1 MEGIEFWP
9 ILDER
14 WKNTP
19 VDLTSN
25 LLLLQRITDA
35 LRLSTLSPQC
45 DIYVYVGNKDLYD
58 GDDGHGFYV
67 GDTYYMIGSQQG
79 WREMS
84 KDQTGN
90 RPKNKPPSGETIQVR
105 LMYSKP
111 PSILLNNHQRILDT
125 VTALKRQIGGCV
137 WAGRRLHL
145 HSMREYIEPR
155 GYFVEC
161 CWSSPPC
168 GPPANVV
175 PQKKRK
181 RGEVIEV
188 IDDFTDLYHSSW

>member
-1 MEGIEFWP
+1 MEDIEFWP

-58 GDDGHGFYV
+58 RDGFYV

-90 RPKNKPPSGETIQVR
+90 RPKNKPPSGETIRVR

-137 WAGRRLHL
+137 WGGEDYSYIACVSTSEGPSTIKGILLSVAGPYIIPYYSPDQRR
-145 HSMREYIEPR
+145 E
-155 GYFVEC
+155 
-161 CWSSPPC
+161 
-168 GPPANVV
+168 
-175 PQKKRK
+175 
-181 RGEVIEV
+181 GER
-188 IDDFTDLYHSSW
+188 

>member
-1 MEGIEFWP
+1 MEGNEQGPNRESTKEQATQRRNNTGQADVFQ
-9 ILDER
+9 
-14 WKNTP
+14 TP
-19 VDLTSN
+19 V
-25 LLLLQRITDA
+25 
-35 LRLSTLSPQC
+35 
-45 DIYVYVGNKDLYD
+45 
-58 GDDGHGFYV
+58 F
-67 GDTYYMIGSQQG
+67 
-79 WREMS
+79 
-84 KDQTGN
+84 
-90 RPKNKPPSGETIQVR
+90 
-105 LMYSKP
+105 
-111 PSILLNNHQRILDT
+111 NNHQRILDT
-125 VTALKRQIGGCV
+125 VTALKGQIGGCV

-188 IDDFTDLYHSSW
+188 INDFTDLYHSSW

>member
-45 DIYVYVGNKDLYD
+45 DIYVGNKDLYD
-58 GDDGHGFYV
+58 RDGFYV

-90 RPKNKPPSGETIQVR
+90 RPKNKPPSGETIRVR

-111 PSILLNNHQRILDT
+111 PCSTTTNGFWIPLRH
-125 VTALKRQIGGCV
+125 
-137 WAGRRLHL
+137 
-145 HSMREYIEPR
+145 
-155 GYFVEC
+155 
-161 CWSSPPC
+161 
-168 GPPANVV
+168 
-175 PQKKRK
+175 
-181 RGEVIEV
+181 
-188 IDDFTDLYHSSW
+188 

>member
-1 MEGIEFWP
+1 M
-9 ILDER
+9 
-14 WKNTP
+14 
-19 VDLTSN
+19 DLTSN

-45 DIYVYVGNKDLYD
+45 DIYVGNKDLYD
-58 GDDGHGFYV
+58 RDGFYV

-90 RPKNKPPSGETIQVR
+90 RPKNKPPSGETIRVR

-125 VTALKRQIGGCV
+125 VTALKGQIGGCV

-168 GPPANVV
+168 GPSGECGECGPPEEEKA
-175 PQKKRK
+175 
-181 RGEVIEV
+181 RGG
-188 IDDFTDLYHSSW
+188 D

>member
-35 LRLSTLSPQC
+35 LRLSTLPSMV
-45 DIYVYVGNKDLYD
+45 YVYVGDKDLYD
-58 GDDGHGFYV
+58 VDGEDNDRFYV
-67 GDTYYMIGSQQG
+67 GDTYYMIGGWRMQG
-79 WREMS
+79 WREDS
-84 KDQTGN
+84 THQQPN
-90 RPKNKPPSGETIQVR
+90 NKEPSGGTIRVR
-105 LMYSKP
+105 LIYSKP

-137 WAGRRLHL
+137 WGGGRLLL
-145 HSMREYIEPR
+145 HSMREYTEGTK

-161 CWSSPPC
+161 CWTNHPP
-168 GPPANVV
+168 PF
-175 PQKKRK
+175 PQSKKRE
-181 RGEVIEV
+181 RLE
-188 IDDFTDLYHSSW
+188 WR